1 MSDAP
6 SPDFPSRLDA
16 LVASAHTRA
25 RESRQPVLV
34 SVVERRDGLD
44 PLGTLAVAER
54 SAPGDPAIARQ
65 LEAGRM
71 FWAHPASGQAMAGLG
86 AAVTL
91 APSGPDRFS
100 IADAAWR
107 ALLDTA
113 LVAAADPHSPAAGPL
128 LLGGASFEPDGPR
141 TSLWAGFGSVDLF
154 VPAVLVT
161 AEGQRTWMTTSVL
174 VAADGSP
181 SVPLD
186 VLHRLRALALQ
197 PSAYRAEDMEARE
210 DAADLDLDDLRPAD
224 EWRAL
229 VRDAVTQI
237 EAGTFHKV
245 VLARGVQA
253 TAPQPLDPLALLD
266 HLRSAHRDSYVFGC
280 WRAHRVFLGASPER
294 LVRLAGRDVDASS
307 LAGSAPRGTTAR
319 EDAAFAAD
327 LLRSAKDRAEHAIV
341 RSALGEALA
350 RFCDDVRSDAA
361 PSLLTLPQVHHLHT
375 AVHARL
381 RSGHTLLELAGALHP
396 TPAVGGTPREPAL
409 AFIREHEGLDRGW
422 YAAPVGWIG
431 REAGEL
437 AVALRSGLIAD
448 DEATLFAGCGIV
460 GESDPDRELAES
472 QVKLRPMLLAIA
484 ATLEGDAPLRPV
496 GAGSAETHR

>member
-1 MSDAP
+1 MSDVP

-16 LVASAHTRA
+16 LLAGARARA
-25 RESRQPVLV
+25 RESRGSVLV
-34 SVVERRDGLD
+34 SVVERCDGLD
-44 PLGTLAVAER
+44 PLGTIATAERGAHDDRAVA
-54 SAPGDPAIARQ
+54 ALLD
-65 LEAGRM
+65 AGRM

-100 IADAAWR
+100 SADAAWR
-107 ALLDTA
+107 ELLHTA
-113 LVAAADPHSPAAGPL
+113 LVAAAEPHPSATGPL

-141 TSLWAGFGSVDLF
+141 TPLWAGFGSVRLT

-161 AEGQRTWMTTSVL
+161 ADGTRAWVTTSLL

-186 VLHRLRALALQ
+186 ALHRLRSLALGAD
-197 PSAYRAEDMEARE
+197 PYRFEEGEA
-210 DAADLDLDDLRPAD
+210 DGDFADVGTMDLRPVH

-229 VRDAVTQI
+229 VRDAVAQI
-237 EAGTFHKV
+237 QADAFHKV

-253 TAPQPLDPLALLD
+253 TARRTLDALALLD
-266 HLRSAHRDSYVFGC
+266 HLRTAHRDSYVFGC
-280 WRAHRVFLGASPER
+280 WRSQRVFLGASPER
-294 LVRLAGRDVDASS
+294 LVRVAGREVDASS
-307 LAGSAPRGTTAR
+307 LAGSAPRGATAS
-319 EDAAFAAD
+319 EDAALAAELLDSGKD
-327 LLRSAKDRAEHAIV
+327 LAEHAIV

-350 RFCDDVRSDAA
+350 RFCDDVRSDEA
-361 PSLLTLPQVHHLHT
+361 PSLLTLPQLHHLHT

-396 TPAVGGTPREPAL
+396 TPAVGGTPRAPAL
-409 AFIREHEGLDRGW
+409 AFIRDREGLDRGW

-431 REAGEL
+431 RDAGEL
-437 AVALRSGLIAD
+437 AVALRSALVQG

-472 QVKLRPMLLAIA
+472 RVKLRPMLMAIA
-484 ATLEGDAPLRPV
+484 ATLGGDAPLRTV
-496 GAGSAETHR
+496 GAGAAETHR